1 MYRQHI
7 GWKFGIVAGLAVV
20 VITLIPQI
28 IVCIDRGRD
37 WQGSYAFTDPDELA
51 YSAYLNSI
59 IEGRPRRNNPYLGTK
74 ESPATAAGEN
84 FYSIQFLPSY
94 GLALLAQLSGLSA
107 STVFILLVPVM
118 AFASSMTV
126 FWLISDVTGDDK
138 LAALGT
144 MIILLS
150 GVMVSESPFVS
161 ENAYGGFPFLRRYIP
176 AVSFPVFFMFCVFVW
191 RGFTSQARSAFLWS
205 LAAGVSFGLL
215 AYPYFYLWR
224 APQPGSYAWRRCGPL
239 RAPPSGPVW

>member
-161 ENAYGGFPFLRRYIP
+161 ENAYGGYPFLRLLMP
-176 AVSFPVFFMFCVFVW
+176 GGAVGHCASRRAGPCGNVHREFWSSGGDRIGSLFLYAC
-191 RGFTSQARSAFLWS
+191 TSDRDNGPSTRVTLNTCPRPFS
-205 LAAGVSFGLL
+205 LH
-215 AYPYFYLWR
+215 
-224 APQPGSYAWRRCGPL
+224 
-239 RAPPSGPVW
+239 